1 MKTPENIRHFLEQ
14 REKQWL
20 SPFATLSAESRGRR
34 SEEPQSD
41 IRTEFQRDRDRI
53 IHSKAFRR
61 LKHKTQVFIAPSGDH
76 FVTRLTHTL
85 EVSQLARTIARA
97 LRLNEDLAEAISLG
111 HDLGHTPFGHV
122 GEEVLADLYPG
133 GFRHNEQSLRVIDFL
148 EKNGQGLNL
157 TWEVRDG
164 ILNHSKARED
174 ILSNAAGR
182 PATPEG
188 EICRLADA
196 LAYVNHDI
204 ADAIRGNLIKEED
217 LPTSATTV
225 LGTRHSARINTM
237 VSDVIAFSWGV
248 SGEAPEAPAVI
259 GMSDNVLEATNTLRE
274 FMFERV
280 YSRQDEE
287 ADGARNILRAMYS
300 FLLNFPHRMPDEYI
314 YEDDPER
321 GVVDYIA
328 GMTDLFASS
337 MAMAFGLI

>member
-1 MKTPENIRHFLEQ
+1 M
-14 REKQWL
+14 
-20 SPFATLSAESRGRR
+20 SPFASRSRATRGRCR
-34 SEEPQSD
+34 EEDPCD
-41 IRTEFQRDRDRI
+41 IRTEYQRDRDRI

-61 LKHKTQVFIAPSGDH
+61 LKHKTQVFISPSGDH

-85 EVSQLARTIARA
+85 EVSQLARTIARG
-97 LRLNEDLAEAISLG
+97 LNLNEDLVEAISLG

-122 GEEVLADLYPG
+122 GEEVLSRLYAK
-133 GFRHNEQSLRVIDFL
+133 GFRHNEQSLRVVDVL

-164 ILNHSKARED
+164 IINHSKAREG
-174 ILSNAAGR
+174 IMANTTGR
-182 PATPEG
+182 PSTPEG

-204 ADAIRGNLIKEED
+204 GDAIRARLITEEE
-217 LPTSATTV
+217 LPEKATAV
-225 LGTRHSARINTM
+225 LGSSHSERINAM
-237 VSDVIAFSWGV
+237 VTDVIDFSWGI
-248 SGEAPEAPAVI
+248 SGKAPGSPPII
-259 GMSDNVLEATNTLRE
+259 GMSQPVLEATNCLRE
-274 FMFERV
+274 FMFQRV

-287 ADGARNILRAMYS
+287 ADSARKILQAMYS
-300 FLLNFPHRMPDEYI
+300 FLLDFPHRMPDEYI